1 MKKISITLTL
11 NERMAVNKLKYT
23 KGYLEYNYFWIGLLV
38 KHRILPLSV
47 DFDSITI
54 KDGIADISYYPMNKS
69 DLI

>member
-1 MKKISITLTL
+1 MKKISIQLTL
-11 NERMAVNKLKYT
+11 NEGMAIGNLKYT

-38 KHRILPLSV
+38 KHRILPLSI
-47 DFDSITI
+47 DLDNINI